1 MNVRVSTLDKWRP
14 RSRECHGGPLQAEWP
29 VTCDVSAF
37 TLLELLTVI
46 AIIGLL
52 AVLAAP
58 IFKQFS
64 KGDVTLAATR
74 QLRDDLARARQLAI
88 SRRSTVYVVFIPTNF
103 WNDALRTGTGGN
115 AWSDVTT
122 YALPISRSTVVTQM
136 YAGQWCGYYM
146 ESLRNIGDQPGR
158 GYPQDLL
165 RVRTLPAGSY
175 IAPFKFTA
183 PLFYGPNSNN
193 VPYPTNR
200 LDLPIYGF
208 LTASNIPFPTADLLT
223 NPTYVTQMKNQGFN
237 YVTVPYVAFNY
248 LGQLTPGDGSLLPY
262 DENIPIEYGTIM
274 PAYDPSTKSPIQG
287 LPTVTEMVPG
297 NSTNVSY
304 NVIHID
310 HLTGRARL
318 EQQELQ

>member
-1 MNVRVSTLDKWRP
+1 MISPKSKVHPSSLRFDATSSPK
-14 RSRECHGGPLQAEWP
+14 SSQ
-29 VTCDVSAF
+29 AF
-37 TLLELLTVI
+37 TLIELLTVI

-58 IFKQFS
+58 IFKQFG

-88 SRRSTVYVVFIPTNF
+88 SRHSTVYMVFIPTNF
-103 WNDALRTGTGGN
+103 WNDALRVPPAGN

-122 YALPISRSTVVTQM
+122 YALPIAHSTVVTQM
-136 YAGQWCGYYM
+136 YAAQWCGYYI
-146 ESLRNIGDQPGR
+146 ESLRNVGDQPGR
-158 GYPQDLL
+158 GYPQDLV

-183 PLFYGPNSNN
+183 TNYGATTF
-193 VPYPTNR
+193 PYPTNR

-208 LTASNIPFPTADLLT
+208 LTTSNVPFPTADLLT
-223 NPTYVTQMKNQGFN
+223 NQNFVNNMKFKGSHF
-237 YVTVPYVAFNY
+237 VTVPYVAFNY
-248 LGQLTPGDGSLLPY
+248 LGQLTPGDGTLLPY
-262 DENIPIEYGTIM
+262 DENIPIEYGTIVA
-274 PAYDPSTKSPIQG
+274 PYDPNSRAPIQG
-287 LPTVTEMVPG
+287 LPTVTEMVAG

-310 HLTGRARL
+310 RLTGRARL
-318 EQQELQ
+318 EQQEVQ